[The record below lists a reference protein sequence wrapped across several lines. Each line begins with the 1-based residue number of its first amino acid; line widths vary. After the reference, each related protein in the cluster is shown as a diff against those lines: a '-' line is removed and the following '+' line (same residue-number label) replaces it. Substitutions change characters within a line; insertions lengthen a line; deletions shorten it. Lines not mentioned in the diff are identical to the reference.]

1 MLAAL
6 KAFAAPLDA
15 NVLGRHQHAL
25 LVLPA
30 GGEFARIAD
39 LPLADRLQKTLERRR
54 MSPDDLAKTP
64 VSIHAEH
71 GGLCAYVMVDRNKP
85 RFEQLATLR
94 RAIDALLEEQPTSL
108 AIGVFGDEALRG
120 ALAREAVY
128 VAWINGVTLPARKR
142 KDERRA
148 LESIRLY
155 GHPAGEDL
163 HAVAAIARA
172 NVLARELTVLPP
184 NELTPA
190 SYRKRLR
197 AMARRM
203 NWGIDEYD
211 LKYLKQH
218 GAGAFAAVAQGSAE
232 ADAAI
237 VHLSYRPKGAALS
250 VSLVGKGIC
259 FDSGGHQLK
268 SAKHMAGMHEDMNG
282 SAVALAILQ
291 ALTEQS
297 FPLRVDA
304 WLALAQNHIGP
315 AAYKPGDIVQAVD
328 GTTIEIVHTDAEGR
342 LVLAD
347 TLALAARGDSIS
359 GGRPPNLIVDF
370 ATLTGSMIYS
380 LGNRYAG
387 VFTSDD
393 ALGSLAVQAGRASG
407 ERVALFP
414 MDDDYD
420 KALESKVADVKQ
432 CTLDGEAD
440 HILAARLLKRFA
452 GKAPWL
458 HVDLSSANCS
468 GGLGA
473 VGSDVTGFGVAWGV
487 ELLSRWMAEK
497 PVASIRLGRRKR

>member
-1 MLAAL
+1 MLASL
-6 KAFAAPLDA
+6 KSSDAPLDA
-15 NVLGRHQHAL
+15 GALRRHAHAL
-25 LVLPA
+25 VVLPKA
-30 GGEFARIAD
+30 GKLGEIAG
-39 LPLADRLQKTLERRR
+39 LPLADRLQATLKRRR
-54 MSPDDLAKTP
+54 MHPDDLAKTP
-64 VSIHAEH
+64 VTVHTDH

-94 RAIDALLEEQPTSL
+94 RAIDALLDEQPTQL
-108 AIGVFGDEALRG
+108 AIGVFGDEALRA

-128 VAWINGVTLPARKR
+128 VAWINGALLPAKKK

-148 LESIRLY
+148 LASIRLY
-155 GHPAGEDL
+155 GHAAGEDL
-163 HAVAAIARA
+163 DAVAAIARA
-172 NVLARELTVLPP
+172 NVLARELTMLPP
-184 NELTPA
+184 NELTPG

-197 AMARRM
+197 AMAKSMHWR
-203 NWGIDEYD
+203 IDEYD
-211 LKYLKQH
+211 LKLLRDQ
-218 GAGAFAAVAQGSAE
+218 GAGAFVAVAQGSAD

-250 VSLVGKGIC
+250 VALVGKGIC
-259 FDSGGHQLK
+259 FDTGGHQLK
-268 SAKHMAGMHEDMNG
+268 SAKYMAGMHEDMNG

-291 ALTEQS
+291 ALTEQD

-342 LVLAD
+342 MVLAD

-387 VFTSDD
+387 VFASDD
-393 ALGSLAVQAGRASG
+393 ALGDLAVQSGRASG

-414 MDDDYD
+414 MDEDYD
-420 KALESKVADVKQ
+420 KALESKVADVRQ
-432 CTLDGEAD
+432 CTLEGEAD

-452 GKAPWL
+452 GDAPWL
-458 HVDLSSANCS
+458 HVDLSSANCP

-473 VGSDVTGFGVAWGV
+473 VASDVTGFGVAWGV
-487 ELLSRWMAEK
+487 ELLSRWLAEK
-497 PVASIRLGRRKR
+497 PASAIRLGRRKR